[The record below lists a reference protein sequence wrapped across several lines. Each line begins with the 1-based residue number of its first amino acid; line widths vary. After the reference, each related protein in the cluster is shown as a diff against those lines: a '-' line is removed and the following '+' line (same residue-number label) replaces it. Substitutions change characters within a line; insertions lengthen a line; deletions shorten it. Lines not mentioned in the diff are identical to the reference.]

1 MRTALDRH
9 QLQRLVQRH
18 RRAIAAGLAGLA
30 TLMALTVIRSPQDPA
45 NTIAPTNLSTRAGV
59 GEVAVP
65 ILLKD
70 PAIASIARIGD
81 RVDVLAVAK
90 VNGTQAS
97 SQAPP
102 RIVAR
107 KARVVEGS
115 APDTGFMPLATGL
128 LVVAV
133 DESTALDL
141 ASAATTSELSIAVH
155 PRS

>member
-9 QLQRLVQRH
+9 QLQHLVQRH
-18 RRAIAAGLAGLA
+18 RRAIAAALAGLA
-30 TLMALTVIRSPQDPA
+30 TLMALTAIRAPQEPA
-45 NTIAPTNLSTRAGV
+45 NALATANLSTRPGV

-70 PAIASIARIGD
+70 PAIASIAQVGD
-81 RVDVLAVAK
+81 RIDVLAVAK
-90 VNGTQAS
+90 GNDGQAAG
-97 SQAPP
+97 QLPP

-107 KARVVEGS
+107 QARVVEGS
-115 APDTGFMPLATGL
+115 APDTGFMPLTTGL

-141 ASAATTSELSIAVH
+141 ASAAATFDLSIAVH
-155 PRS
+155 PRP